1 MNELERLEIEY
12 NDIVRNEL
20 KSDSRVVFGE
30 GKEHAQILLIGEAP
44 GENEEKQGKPFV
56 GAAGKNLME
65 FLDILGLTRED
76 IYITNVVKIR
86 PYKISE
92 KTGKRINRTPNKI
105 EFDAS
110 VPILKRQIEYIH
122 PRIVVTLGNTALRA
136 VYFDN
141 KITIGDVHGR
151 PIGMEGYTLFPLY
164 HPASIIYNRALKDTY
179 IDDVKRLKSYMNNM

>member
-65 FLDILGLTRED
+65 FLDILELTRED

-151 PIGMEGYTLFPLY
+151 PIDMEGYTLFPLY